1 MICQVVISAM
11 KKLMRIKERK
21 HEREEVFD
29 IRFPGK
35 ASLARQVFHQ
45 EDEVMGHMAVG
56 RTVL

>member
-1 MICQVVISAM
+1 MICQVAISAM
-11 KKLMRIKERK
+11 KKITRIKERK
-21 HEREEVFD
+21 REGEEVFD

-45 EDEVMGHMAVG
+45 EDEIMGHMAVG